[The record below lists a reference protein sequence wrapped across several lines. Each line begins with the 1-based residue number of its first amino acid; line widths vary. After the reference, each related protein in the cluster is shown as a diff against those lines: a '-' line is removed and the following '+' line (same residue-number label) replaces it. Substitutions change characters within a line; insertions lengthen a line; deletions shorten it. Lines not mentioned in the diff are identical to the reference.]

1 MAEQTQNTG
10 TGDNQ
15 SKNKGTIFY
24 LLLILLLT
32 GGTIYSYFNFT
43 QKAKELTVANAH
55 LSSDSLRIDSLDN
68 AYKASLNQIE
78 DYKGRNA
85 HLDSV
90 LNVRE
95 KSIKSMIAQLDGA
108 RRQNKLSEEDF
119 QKKLGAL
126 QMQSDSLNTQIA
138 QLVHDKQILI
148 GKNDSLGTEITKQV
162 ATNQDLTSQNKVLAT
177 KAQLGSLLKPINL
190 KATSIRYKSSGKEVF
205 TDSHKTVQAFKITFN
220 VDKNLVADPGN
231 KTFYCRILGPDKAPI
246 SIESL
251 GSGMFTM
258 NDGTQQQFTLQQ
270 SITYAQTQ
278 QPVTLLWKQ
287 NTPYAVGTYTV
298 EIYQE
303 GYETGSITLALK

>member
-1 MAEQTQNTG
+1 MADQTQNTG

-15 SKNKGTIFY
+15 GKNKGTIFY

-68 AYKASLNQIE
+68 AYKASLVQIE

-95 KSIKSMIAQLDGA
+95 KNIKSMISQLDQA
-108 RRQNKLSEEDF
+108 RRENKLSEEDF

-126 QMQSDSLNTQIA
+126 QMQNDSLNTQIA

-162 ATNQDLTSQNKVLAT
+162 A
-177 KAQLGSLLKPINL
+177 
-190 KATSIRYKSSGKEVF
+190 RGK
-205 TDSHKTVQAFKITFN
+205 
-220 VDKNLVADPGN
+220 
-231 KTFYCRILGPDKAPI
+231 
-246 SIESL
+246 
-251 GSGMFTM
+251 
-258 NDGTQQQFTLQQ
+258 
-270 SITYAQTQ
+270 
-278 QPVTLLWKQ
+278 
-287 NTPYAVGTYTV
+287 
-298 EIYQE
+298 
-303 GYETGSITLALK
+303 

>member
-10 TGDNQ
+10 TGDTQN
-15 SKNKGTIFY
+15 KNRGTIFY

-43 QKAKELTVANAH
+43 QKAKELTVANSH
-55 LSSDSLRIDSLDN
+55 LNADSLRIDSLDN

-95 KSIKSMIAQLDGA
+95 TSIKSMIAQLN
-108 RRQNKLSEEDF
+108 RNKLSEADF

-126 QMQSDSLNTQIA
+126 QMQNDSLNMQIA
-138 QLVHDKQILI
+138 QLTHDKQILI

-162 ATNQDLTSQNKVLAT
+162 ATNQDLTSQNKMLST
-177 KAQLGSLLKPINL
+177 KAELGSLLKPMNL
-190 KATSIRYKSSGKEVF
+190 KATSIRYKNSGKEVF

-220 VDKNLVADPGN
+220 VDKNLVADAGN

-258 NDGTQQQFTLQQ
+258 NDGTQQQFTMQQ
-270 SITYAQTQ
+270 SINYGQAPQL
-278 QPVTLLWKQ
+278 VTLLWKQ

-303 GYETGSITLALK
+303 GYQTGSTTLALK

>member
-10 TGDNQ
+10 SGDTQN
-15 SKNKGTIFY
+15 KNKGTIFY

-43 QKAKELTVANAH
+43 QKAKELTVANSH
-55 LSSDSLRIDSLDN
+55 LNSDSIRIDSLDD

-95 KSIKSMIAQLDGA
+95 ASIKSMIGQLDQA
-108 RRQNKLSEEDF
+108 RAQNKLSEADF

-126 QMQSDSLNTQIA
+126 QMQNDSLDTQIV
-138 QLVHDKQILI
+138 QLTHDKQILM

-162 ATNQDLTSQNKVLAT
+162 ATNQDLTNQNKVLST
-177 KAQLGSLLKPINL
+177 KAQLGALLKPMNL
-190 KATSIRYKSSGKEVF
+190 AVTSIRYKSSGKEVF
-205 TDSHKTVQAFKITFN
+205 TNSHKDVQAFKVTFN
-220 VDKNLVADPGN
+220 VDKNLVADPGD

-251 GSGMFTM
+251 GSGSFTM

-270 SITYAQTQ
+270 SINYTQ
-278 QPVTLLWKQ
+278 APMPVTLLWKQ
-287 NTPYAVGTYTV
+287 NTPYAVGSYTF
-298 EIYQE
+298 EIYQD
-303 GYETGSITLALK
+303 GYETGSTTLALK